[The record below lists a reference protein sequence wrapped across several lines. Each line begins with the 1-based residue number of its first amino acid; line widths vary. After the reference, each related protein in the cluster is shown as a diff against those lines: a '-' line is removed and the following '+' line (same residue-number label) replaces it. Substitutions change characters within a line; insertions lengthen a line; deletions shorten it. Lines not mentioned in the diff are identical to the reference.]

1 MAGIK
6 VTIPNSINK
15 KFFKGFPFKHKTCA
29 ACGEKKKIISHVE
42 SNYGS
47 GYSDSASSYSS
58 SSDSE
63 SEDSDESLSSLSSV
77 SSSVS
82 DSWKS

>member
-6 VTIPNSINK
+6 VNIIDTPKSFK
-15 KFFKGFPFKHKTCA
+15 KRYKICA
-29 ACGEKKKIISHVE
+29 ACKKKKKIISHTE
-42 SNYGS
+42 SNYTS
-47 GYSDSASSYSS
+47 GYSDSASSYSA
-58 SSDSE
+58 SSDSD
-63 SEDSDESLSSLSSV
+63 SEGSDESLSSV